1 MDTPRP
7 SPEVEAFAR
16 ELCAS
21 EGWDPDERIDC
32 DVGEVAL
39 AERCA
44 VTGRWSCA
52 RWQAYAPAAERLAQS
67 PAAGAVDDWETF

>member
-1 MDTPRP
+1 MGVAHP
-7 SPEVEAFAR
+7 SPEVEAVAR

-32 DVGEVAL
+32 EPAEVSL

-44 VTGRWSCA
+44 ASGRWTCA
-52 RWQAYAPAAERLAQS
+52 RWHAYAPAAERLARMR
-67 PAAGAVDDWETF
+67 ADAWDTF

>member
-1 MDTPRP
+1 MKASRPTP
-7 SPEVEAFAR
+7 ELEAFAR

-32 DVGEVAL
+32 HADEVPL
-39 AERCA
+39 AEQCA

-52 RWQAYAPAAERLAQS
+52 RWQAYAPAAEKLARS
-67 PAAGAVDDWETF
+67 RVDDWDTF

>member
-7 SPEVEAFAR
+7 SPEIEAFAR

-32 DVGEVAL
+32 DAGEVAL
-39 AERCA
+39 AERCTL
-44 VTGRWSCA
+44 TGRWSCA
-52 RWQAYAPAAERLAQS
+52 RWQAYAPAAERLANA
-67 PAAGAVDDWETF
+67 PADDWDTF

>member
-1 MDTPRP
+1 MVAPRP

-32 DVGEVAL
+32 EAGEVVL
-39 AERCA
+39 AEFCA
-44 VTGRWSCA
+44 ATGRWTCA
-52 RWQAYAPAAERLAQS
+52 RWHAYAPAAERLAR
-67 PAAGAVDDWETF
+67 ARADEWETF

>member
-1 MDTPRP
+1 MEATRL
-7 SPEVEAFAR
+7 SPEIEAFAR

-32 DVGEVAL
+32 AAGEVAL
-39 AERCA
+39 AQQCA

-52 RWQAYAPAAERLAQS
+52 RWQAYAPAAEKLAKA
-67 PAAGAVDDWETF
+67 PADDWDTF

>member
-1 MDTPRP
+1 MGTPRP

-21 EGWDPDERIDC
+21 EGWDPDERIGC
-32 DVGEVAL
+32 DEDEVAL
-39 AERCA
+39 AERCP

-52 RWQAYAPAAERLAQS
+52 RWQAYAGAAERLAKAS
-67 PAAGAVDDWETF
+67 ADDWNTF